1 MGLRVPQDTTRGRS
15 ATYRRCPFDYET
27 LRAYACFIIMISAH
41 ARQRAESLFD
51 REKRRD
57 GEIADA
63 MKEEQARHEATL
75 RNMHR
80 LKALRLSQAT
90 KNTRMRKKQPAKT

>member
-1 MGLRVPQDTTRGRS
+1 MRGRS
-15 ATYRRCPFDYET
+15 ATYSRCPFDYET
-27 LRAYACFIIMISAH
+27 LRAYACFIIMISTH

-57 GEIADA
+57 GGIADA
-63 MKEEQARHEATL
+63 MKEELARHEATL
-75 RNMHR
+75 GNMHR